1 METLGGREK
10 FFLSASISAGDT
22 MESLLSKKKK
32 PYNGKLVLWALK
44 LSGSFK
50 SLLQASFFF
59 PTMPTPSENRDVQS
73 TCTGA
78 SLQKSSATVA
88 VMQPLS
94 E

>member
-1 METLGGREK
+1 
-10 FFLSASISAGDT
+10 
-22 MESLLSKKKK
+22 
-32 PYNGKLVLWALK
+32 
-44 LSGSFK
+44 
-50 SLLQASFFF
+50 
-59 PTMPTPSENRDVQS
+59 MPTPSENRDVQS